1 MCHRHMVRLAK
12 SLVCRC
18 IIGLR
23 PSPNGRSHA
32 AQVQQERRCWN
43 RHSPKA
49 QYFSSL
55 KVKLA
60 VKEIKD
66 LINGSLTFFA
76 SMYLLGLFTH
86 ILCYLSATWVTID
99 TARVSARELYVTY
112 RTGSFLCR
120 QRIRLNNFITSCL
133 WT

>member
-1 MCHRHMVRLAK
+1 MVRLAK

-23 PSPNGRSHA
+23 PSPNGRSCSA
-32 AQVQQERRCWN
+32 LAQKARRCWN

-60 VKEIKD
+60 VKEITD
-66 LINGSLTFFA
+66 LFNGSLTLLAFSYLICFFA
-76 SMYLLGLFTH
+76 VFLNRIST
-86 ILCYLSATWVTID
+86 ISVTILA
-99 TARVSARELYVTY
+99 T
-112 RTGSFLCR
+112 
-120 QRIRLNNFITSCL
+120 RIGA
-133 WT
+133 